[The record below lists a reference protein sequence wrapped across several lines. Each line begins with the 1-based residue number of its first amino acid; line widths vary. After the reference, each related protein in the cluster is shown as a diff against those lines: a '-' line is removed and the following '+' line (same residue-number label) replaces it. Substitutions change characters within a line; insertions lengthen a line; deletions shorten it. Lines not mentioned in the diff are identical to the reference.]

1 MKDNPRIKSCNFK
14 HLWERDGHMMK
25 IVPLIPLCLFILMT
39 LGCGSFMKMEGK
51 RPCAPKGS
59 SEEIVSPPKGSGY
72 LTSGSTVILDTGEE
86 NKRISLLE
94 QFDQLRKDLAAS
106 QGKNASLERELESEK
121 AAKTALESEL
131 EEIKSQLEITQQ
143 VIDENEKLTKQLEQK
158 IKELTIELTNAQIEE
173 TKAKQ
178 ALVGMKIEQ
187 LVGEKEHISET
198 PH

>member
-1 MKDNPRIKSCNFK
+1 
-14 HLWERDGHMMK
+14 MMK

-94 QFDQLRKDLAAS
+94 QFDKLRKDLAAS
-106 QGKNASLERELESEK
+106 QGKTHRLKESWK
-121 AAKTALESEL
+121 VKR
-131 EEIKSQLEITQQ
+131 QQ
-143 VIDENEKLTKQLEQK
+143 KQHSNQNWK
-158 IKELTIELTNAQIEE
+158 RSRVN
-173 TKAKQ
+173 
-178 ALVGMKIEQ
+178 
-187 LVGEKEHISET
+187 
-198 PH
+198 

>member
-1 MKDNPRIKSCNFK
+1 
-14 HLWERDGHMMK
+14 MMK

-59 SEEIVSPPKGSGY
+59 SEEIVSPPKSSGY

-143 VIDENEKLTKQLEQK
+143 VIIENEKLTKQLEQSLAPYEKK

-173 TKAKQ
+173 TKTKQ

-187 LVGEKEHISET
+187 LVGEKEHISEN